1 MKIRKTILLIIFVQ
15 CYIFSFA
22 QDTIRTKCGTA
33 DFDTAYVDTLPWY
46 GNNGFLVQ
54 FYDSLRA
61 LHPGLNP
68 DTTTYKSKLF
78 GLDGVENTGIRIPVQ
93 FWVYNNPNV
102 LFPNIY
108 ISLQGIIDV
117 LNFQFRDNAVPI
129 RFYAL
134 CNQEF
139 NVQIGSDALNNMTMT
154 NAIALNAIYQ
164 TPAALNIHIVEG
176 INGADGIQYPFLP
189 YAIFVR
195 RNQTN
200 FGLITPDPN
209 DLLSYFNNAPTF
221 THETGHF
228 LSLMHTHQFGPR
240 LNNNNQCT
248 SGFLCL
254 REAVTRNPFCVWFCP
269 GPSCGF
275 PGLNNTDCSMRGD
288 FLSDTPADYY
298 CGTSYVDNSCN
309 YTGSKTDWRGDTY
322 QPDHRNIMGYGC
334 DNDLGKCESHFT
346 FMQKILMIFAASS
359 KGDG

>member
-117 LNFQFRDNAVPI
+117 LNFQFRDVLRQSHSSNKDKTKSPLLIVFKVVPMC
-129 RFYAL
+129 L
-134 CNQEF
+134 KLKLNSL
-139 NVQIGSDALNNMTMT
+139 NVPS
-154 NAIALNAIYQ
+154 
-164 TPAALNIHIVEG
+164 
-176 INGADGIQYPFLP
+176 
-189 YAIFVR
+189 IFHLYR
-195 RNQTN
+195 
-200 FGLITPDPN
+200 
-209 DLLSYFNNAPTF
+209 SAPT
-221 THETGHF
+221 
-228 LSLMHTHQFGPR
+228 
-240 LNNNNQCT
+240 
-248 SGFLCL
+248 
-254 REAVTRNPFCVWFCP
+254 
-269 GPSCGF
+269 
-275 PGLNNTDCSMRGD
+275 
-288 FLSDTPADYY
+288 
-298 CGTSYVDNSCN
+298 
-309 YTGSKTDWRGDTY
+309 
-322 QPDHRNIMGYGC
+322 
-334 DNDLGKCESHFT
+334 
-346 FMQKILMIFAASS
+346 
-359 KGDG
+359 